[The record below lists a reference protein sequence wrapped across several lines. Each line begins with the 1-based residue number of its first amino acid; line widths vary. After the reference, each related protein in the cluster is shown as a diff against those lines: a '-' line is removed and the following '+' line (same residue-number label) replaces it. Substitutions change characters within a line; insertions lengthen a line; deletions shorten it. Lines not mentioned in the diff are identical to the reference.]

1 MRALRDPR
9 ILQVSPVSS
18 VERHIKM
25 IRLMLKGLVGLAVLF
40 GLVPTAVIAEPIKLK
55 LSYFSSDR
63 STLYLA
69 VIKPFVDAVNTEAK
83 GKLDIEVYLSGALG
97 KLQSQQPQL
106 VDDGVADIAF
116 IVVGRTPS
124 RFEDSAVIELPGLF
138 RDAREATLTYS
149 RLIAANTLK
158 GYENVVVIAAFCAD
172 PNSIHTRQ
180 PVASLADLKGLKIR
194 ANNLIEAAG
203 LEKLGVLP
211 VVLALPQTLDALT
224 QGSLDG
230 ATVPPSLLIDFGIGR
245 VASNHYLLLTSA
257 APLALVMSRRK
268 FDALPDAEKLL
279 IRKYSGD
286 WMVARYLEV
295 WEGLEKQEIARIK
308 GDPRRKVIF
317 PSQQDLQTARLAFK
331 AVVEEWAAT
340 STHNR
345 DLLTI
350 VDAELAKIRS
360 SQ

>member
-1 MRALRDPR
+1 MIKLLFKVSARCA
-9 ILQVSPVSS
+9 IL
-18 VERHIKM
+18 
-25 IRLMLKGLVGLAVLF
+25 LGLLPAAVA
-40 GLVPTAVIAEPIKLK
+40 GDPIKLK

-69 VIKPFVDAVNTEAK
+69 VVKPFVDAVNTEAK
-83 GKLDIEVYLSGALG
+83 GKLVIDVYLSGALG

-124 RFEDSAVIELPGLF
+124 RFEDSEVIELPGLF

-158 GYENVVVIAAFCAD
+158 GYDNFVVIAAFCTD

-194 ANNLIEAAG
+194 TNNLIEAAG
-203 LEKLGVLP
+203 LGMLGVLP

-224 QGSLDG
+224 KGSLDG
-230 ATVPPSLLIDFGIGR
+230 ATVPPSLLVDFGIAR
-245 VASNHYLLLTSA
+245 VASHHYMMLTSA
-257 APLALVMSRRK
+257 APLALVMSRAK
-268 FDALPDAEKLL
+268 FDALPDGEKSL

-295 WEGLEKQEIARIK
+295 WGGLEKQEVERIK
-308 GDPRRKVIF
+308 GDPRRNVIF
-317 PSQQDLQTARLAFK
+317 PSPQDEQSARLAFK
-331 AVVEEWAAT
+331 GVAEEWAAT

-345 DLLTI
+345 DLLMI
-350 VDAELAKIRS
+350 VEAELAKIRS
-360 SQ
+360 AQ